1 MRAPGRGRES
11 HGPWSSER
19 AGSTWVSLDGG
30 RIEHVRV
37 STNAAG
43 FSAKG
48 RIAQREEHG
57 LSRFQYRIEGD
68 ASWRLRRA
76 VVHEIED
83 PDRRLELITDGRGR
97 WWDPSGA
104 SMPDLAGCLDLD
116 IEASPFTN
124 TLAIRRLDLAPGES
138 REICAAF
145 VGIPDLDASRFM
157 QRYSRIPDRTD
168 PDLYRYEGLDSA
180 FTVELPVDS
189 NGMLMAYPR
198 AFVRLP
204 EYQRT

>member
-1 MRAPGRGRES
+1 M
-11 HGPWSSER
+11 ER
-19 AGSTWVSLDGG
+19 NAGWISLDGG
-30 RIEHVRV
+30 RIERVRV

-48 RIAQREEHG
+48 LIARRGEHA
-57 LSRFQYRIEGD
+57 LSSFQYRIEGD
-68 ASWRLRRA
+68 ASWRLRRII
-76 VVHEIED
+76 VHEFNN
-83 PDRRLELITDGRGR
+83 PDRRLELVTDGRGR
-97 WWDPSGA
+97 WWDLSGA
-104 SMPDLAGCLDLD
+104 SVPDLEDCLDLD

-157 QRYSRIPDRTD
+157 QRYSRIPGRTD
-168 PDLYRYEGLDSA
+168 PDLYRYEGLESD

-189 NGMLMAYPR
+189 NGLLLEYPGY
-198 AFVRLP
+198 FVRLP
-204 EYQRT
+204 DIHRP